1 MTATS
6 SSDAARVPAGGR
18 PWTDRARPVGE
29 RVELLLAAMTLPE
42 KLAQLGSFW
51 PRDQRDQAEEFGD
64 TAPLEHEVSSGRTDF
79 EEAARDGLGHITRAF
94 GSTPVTP
101 AVGLEGMRRMQ
112 RFLVERTRLGVPAIV
127 HEESLTGFTTLGAT
141 VYPAPP
147 AWGATFS
154 PDLVRRMAAAIGADL
169 HRVGVHQ
176 SLSPLVDVV
185 RDYRWGRVEECIG
198 EDPYLVGML
207 GSAYVQGLEQEGV
220 VATLKHYAGYSA
232 SRAGRN
238 HAPVPIGRRELNDVI
253 LPPFEMAVRVGGT
266 RSVMNSY
273 SDVDGE
279 PAATSRYLL
288 TDLLRD
294 RWGFEGTVVSDYWA
308 ITFVHT
314 MHKVAQD
321 LAHAGAASLR
331 AGIDVELPE
340 AQAYAAMARLIESG
354 ELDEGVVD
362 RAARR
367 VLRQKAELGLL
378 DEGWAPTDVDGAA
391 VDLDSPGN
399 RAIARELAE
408 RSVVLLAN
416 PSGVLPIAPSTGT
429 LALVG
434 PTAGEVRTLFGCY
447 SFPNHVLSRFGETDL
462 GLPVTSIADAIVAE
476 LPGVRVRRATGAQI
490 MSDDVTGI
498 PEAVALAREADVA
511 VVTVGDLAGIFGFGT
526 SGEGCD
532 APDLRLPGS
541 QHALVEAVLGT
552 GTPTVLV
559 IVSGRPYALG
569 AYADRAAAIVQ
580 AFLPGVEGA
589 GALAGVLS
597 GRVNPSGHLPLGIP
611 RGPGG
616 QPGTYLAPIL
626 GRFSRGVTTQ
636 DPSPLFPFGHGESY
650 TAFAYD
656 DLTLSAARI
665 PADGTV
671 EIAMTVRNTGGRAGE
686 DVVQLY
692 LSDDYAQVTRPER
705 WLAGFARV
713 ALEPGA
719 TARVRFTVH
728 ADVTSFTGVDH
739 VRIVEPG
746 TFTVAV
752 GHSSE
757 DLPLAS
763 SFAITGDVRP
773 VGDRRV
779 LTVPVAV
786 EPVA

>member
-1 MTATS
+1 MSATS
-6 SSDAARVPAGGR
+6 SSDAARVPAEGR
-18 PWTDRARPVGE
+18 PWTDPARPVGE
-29 RVELLLAAMTLPE
+29 RVELLLAAMTLEE

-51 PRDQRDQAEEFGD
+51 PRDRRDQADDFGD
-64 TAPLEHEVSSGRTDF
+64 TAPLEHEVSGARTDF
-79 EEAARDGLGHITRAF
+79 EAAARHGLGHVTRAF

-101 AVGLEGMRRMQ
+101 TAGLEGMRRMQ

-141 VYPAPP
+141 VYPVPP

-169 HRVGVHQ
+169 RRVGAHQ
-176 SLSPLVDVV
+176 SLSPLLDVV

-198 EDPYLVGML
+198 EDPYLVGTL

-253 LPPFEMAVRVGGT
+253 LPPFEMAVREGGT

-288 TDLLRD
+288 TEVLRD
-294 RWGFEGTVVSDYWA
+294 RWGFQGTVVSDYWA

-321 LAHAGAASLR
+321 LAHAGAAALR

-340 AQAYAAMARLIESG
+340 TQAYAAVASLVESG
-354 ELDEGVVD
+354 ELGVDVVD
-362 RAARR
+362 TAVRR
-367 VLRQKAELGLL
+367 VLRQKVELGLL
-378 DEGWAPTDVDGAA
+378 DEGWEPTDVDGAT
-391 VDLDSPGN
+391 VDLDPPGN

-408 RSVVLLAN
+408 QSVVLLAN
-416 PSGVLPIAPSTGT
+416 RSGVLPLAPSGT
-429 LALVG
+429 VALVG

-462 GLPVTSIADAIVAE
+462 GLPVTSLADAIVAE
-476 LPGVRVRRATGAQI
+476 LPGVRVRQAAGAQI
-490 MSDDVTGI
+490 MSDDITGI
-498 PEAVALAREADVA
+498 PEAVALARAADVA
-511 VVTVGDLAGIFGFGT
+511 VVTVGDISGIFGFGT

-559 IVSGRPYALG
+559 VVSGRPYALG
-569 AYADRAAAIVQ
+569 AYAERAAAIVQ

-589 GALAGVLS
+589 GAVAGVLS

-650 TAFAYD
+650 TTFAYD
-656 DLTLSAARI
+656 DLTLDAARI
-665 PADGTV
+665 PADGTLQV
-671 EIAMTVRNTGGRAGE
+671 AVTVRNAGARAGQ

-705 WLAGFARV
+705 WLAGVARV
-713 ALEPGA
+713 SLEPGA
-719 TARVRFTVH
+719 AARVRFTLH

-757 DLPLAS
+757 ELPLTS

-779 LTVPVAV
+779 LSVPVAV
-786 EPVA
+786 EPIG